1 MSLTYPFV
9 IPIPGQIAFSAV
21 IVSNLLIAA
30 SCERETERVRDTLG
44 SRGNLHLVG
53 RLADGPDQRG
63 CTEYWNRSLWIHMR

>member
-44 SRGNLHLVG
+44 PEETSTWWAGWPTDPTRGGARSIRTG
-53 RLADGPDQRG
+53 RFGF
-63 CTEYWNRSLWIHMR
+63 T